1 MTDTLETRVRFVGAG
16 LQTSLF
22 GLGVLE
28 YSSAGFALAL
38 LGTLVTLWGVV

>member
-1 MTDTLETRVRFVGAG
+1 MDDTLETRVRIVGAG
-16 LQTSLF
+16 LQPSLF

-28 YSSAGFALAL
+28 YSSAGFALVL